1 MLIARVLGVEI
12 AEGVLEPE
20 GREDGG
26 SAVARAYDVEG
37 VDVGLADETVDVSVY
52 ERETWTGSPVTEKSG
67 LDVVGGDVTL
77 NKGVV
82 LEEDHR

>member
-1 MLIARVLGVEI
+1 MSGAN
-12 AEGVLEPE
+12 
-20 GREDGG
+20 
-26 SAVARAYDVEG
+26 DVEG